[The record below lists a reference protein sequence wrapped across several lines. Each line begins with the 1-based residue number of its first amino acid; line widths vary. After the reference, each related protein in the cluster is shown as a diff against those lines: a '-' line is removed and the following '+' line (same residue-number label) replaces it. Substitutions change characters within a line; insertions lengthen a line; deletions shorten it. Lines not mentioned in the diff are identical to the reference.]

1 MISFIISILPNALY
15 LLVLKLLDS
24 FALARFK
31 LIMRNMLFGFMWCAL
46 SFILTNPV
54 CLGIPVS
61 VGNIS
66 LMPLIEE
73 ILKGSILAW
82 LIVRHKFRF
91 MAQCLIYGAA
101 IGSGFSLLENIIYFY
116 FNPAMAVGTAIV
128 RGFGCAILHM
138 GCTALFATILLL
150 VYKKYHNAFGIIVS
164 ILPSVAIHFLH
175 NLVLERELM
184 KPMAALVLIVIIF
197 IALFIF
203 LFTYGEKK
211 IYEWMDH
218 SISDDIQTR
227 SAILSGNFS
236 STKAGEYLLSVKEQF
251 PPEVFFDM
259 ICYVQLFLE
268 IRIDKQ
274 SDMLLRQAGFEDPNA
289 GKRHAER
296 SAKKAELASL
306 AGQIGK
312 TGMQVLAPLIR
323 DDV

>member
-1 MISFIISILPNALY
+1 MVSFVISILPNALY

-31 LIMRNMLFGFMWCAL
+31 LIVRNMLFGFAWCLL
-46 SFILTNPV
+46 SFLMTNPV

-61 VGNIS
+61 VGGIS

-73 ILKGSILAW
+73 ILKGSILVW

-150 VYKKYHNAFGIIVS
+150 VYKKHHNVSGIIVS
-164 ILPSVAIHFLH
+164 ILPSVAVHFLH
-175 NLVLERELM
+175 NFVLERELM
-184 KPMAALVLIVIIF
+184 KPMAALVLIVAVF

-236 STKAGEYLLSVKEQF
+236 STKAGEYLLNIKEQF
-251 PPEVFFDM
+251 LPEVFFDM
-259 ICYVQLFLE
+259 ICYYQLFLE
-268 IRIDKQ
+268 VKIDKQ
-274 SDMLLRQAGFEDPNA
+274 SDMLLRQAGFGDEDA
-289 GKRHAER
+289 GRRHAER
-296 SAKKAELASL
+296 SARKAELASL
-306 AGQIGK
+306 ASQIGR
-312 TGMQVLAPLIR
+312 TGMRVLAPLLR
-323 DDV
+323 DDI